1 LLINYKAGICIDIT
15 LLTEYHLLL
24 TLSAIMT
31 SETISPESLTNF
43 CLSIGVEISAVRSK
57 EDLVRFLD
65 SKLGTMLDI
74 ECSTIF
80 LFNGDETFLNDF
92 LVHTAKDVNKSPFAQ
107 VIDIER
113 LGKDFS
119 FEDSSPL
126 IDYAKAIRQNE
137 YSNDIWLAN
146 AHIQRPVQPNV
157 LPLISGKDLLG
168 YWVVYFAG
176 PEIFACGLTEKLK
189 IVSGQLSLVAAKLR
203 TEELLLERERETGI
217 IQSLNTD
224 FTTTRDRRDLLKVI
238 HYKLKQLF
246 EFESQWVAVI
256 NDDQLTM
263 TSFLQ
268 EPQSSAKEHPK
279 YQQMLKA
286 RYPTNDNFF
295 NKTLLTR
302 DAHVFDVRQISSR
315 QQLPEYMQIL
325 YESGVNKI
333 AMIGLHVGDRIIGVW
348 AICLVKDQ
356 YLDARQLNL
365 IKGISSQLSIAVD
378 NIIAYEEI
386 KNKEA
391 EREQLL
397 KLSYDISNVRTK
409 ADLVKVINN
418 DVRKLFVFENI
429 SILLLNDD
437 PRLNDWI
444 LASPVPTTM
453 LPPTQD
459 ELSDPKQ
466 TERVRMGF
474 DMMLKSDG
482 ILILDLD
489 SFVKDGNCAPYLKYE
504 HQHGI
509 KEKITLALHDDQRIL
524 GMLCVNTREKGIY
537 TEHNL
542 ELIKGVTYQISLAV
556 SNILANEDILRREA
570 ERELLLSISTD
581 IAAVRSSSELL
592 KVINRR
598 FKNLLG
604 FSHTVIGRID
614 DDQLSVT
621 PFMRDPDSRSK
632 AHKSYDEAVSKKYTI
647 TDGVLDAALDS
658 GKPVVIN
665 LEQLS
670 RKMELPLYLKINYE
684 SGINQAI
691 VVRFSKGEYVHGFLI
706 LFYDD
711 RSALCQNKLNLI
723 ESLANQVSVA
733 VLNIIANE
741 EIKTRENEKSRLLA
755 FSNAIA
761 SVSDRTMLAKT
772 LKRQLKD
779 LFDINEYVIHKL
791 NADKTKHTPILF
803 DPDADFPKH
812 PDFKKMLNAET
823 DIHDG
828 IFDVILAL
836 DEPVFFEIDDW
847 TKLPAEPA
855 YANAAVAENLKT
867 MVGVAIK
874 YGNENIAVMN
884 FKHEDHGRLQQ
895 NFSLFK
901 SILSQIAVMV
911 SNIIANDK
919 IINHLAEINNYK
931 QLLEQEKTYLKEEI
945 ETSHNYA
952 EIIGDSPQMQKV
964 FRLMAQVSHSDSTV
978 LLLGET
984 GTGKEIVARAIH
996 NNSPR
1001 KNKLM
1006 VKVNC
1011 AALPANL
1018 IESELFG
1025 HERGS
1030 FTGATERRL
1039 GKFELANG
1047 GTLFL
1052 DEIGEMP
1059 LDLQVKL
1066 LRALQER
1073 EIERI
1078 GGRGIIKVDV
1088 RIIAATNRDLEKE
1101 MEEGRFRSDL
1111 YYRLNIFPITLPPL
1125 RNRKEDIQVLATH
1138 FISRFGKKAGRK
1150 IKTISTRAL
1159 QDMTVYNWPGNI
1171 RELEHLIERS
1181 ILLSE
1186 GDMLKNVHLPA
1197 QKNAV
1202 VQQPEKVQFR
1212 VCSIDDNERQHIL
1225 ETLKYCQGR
1234 VGGYSGAAELLGV
1247 PPSTLFS
1254 KMKKLGIKRDV
1265 ISDNLSQ

>member
-1 LLINYKAGICIDIT
+1 
-15 LLTEYHLLL
+15 
-24 TLSAIMT
+24 M
-31 SETISPESLTNF
+31 ISQNIFQEKESLTNF
-43 CLSIGVEISAVRSK
+43 CLYIGSEISSIRNK

-65 SKLGTMLDI
+65 TKFSTMLDV
-74 ECSTIF
+74 ESTTIF
-80 LFNGDETFLNDF
+80 LFNDDKTSVNDF
-92 LVHTAKDVNKSPFAQ
+92 LADQ
-107 VIDIER
+107 
-113 LGKDFS
+113 
-119 FEDSSPL
+119 
-126 IDYAKAIRQNE
+126 AKATVRFPFKQAIAVESLVKN
-137 YSNDIWLAN
+137 YSLENIASSTELNKTNRENTHGNDIWLDNGKIKKFA
-146 AHIQRPVQPNV
+146 QPVV
-157 LPLISGKDLLG
+157 FPLVNGKDTLG
-168 YWVVYFAG
+168 YWVLYLFEQVI
-176 PEIFACGLTEKLK
+176 PDCVLKEKLT
-189 IVSGQLSLVAAKLR
+189 ILSGQISMLVAKISAEK
-203 TEELLLERERETGI
+203 LLLEHERETKI

-224 FTTTRDRRDLLKVI
+224 FTTIRDRKDLLKVI

-246 EFESQWVAVI
+246 EFDHQWVAIV
-256 NDDQLTM
+256 NDDQLTI

-279 YQQMLKA
+279 YQDAINA
-286 RYPTNDNFF
+286 RYPINDNFF
-295 NKTLLTR
+295 TKTLLSR
-302 DAHVFDVRQISSR
+302 DAHVFDLGQISAR
-315 QQLPEYMQIL
+315 QPLPDYMQVL
-325 YESGVNKI
+325 YESGTNKI
-333 AMIGLHVGDRIIGVW
+333 AMVGLHVGERIIGVW
-348 AICLVKDQ
+348 AISLAKDQ
-356 YLDARQLNL
+356 CLNERKLNL
-365 IKGISSQLSIAVD
+365 MKSISNQLSIAVD
-378 NIIAYEEI
+378 NIIAYEAI
-386 KNKEA
+386 KNKET

-397 KLSYDISNVRTK
+397 KLSFNLNNVRTK
-409 ADLVKVINN
+409 EDLVKVINSN
-418 DVRKLFVFENI
+418 VRKLFPFENI
-429 SILLLNDD
+429 SILLLNED
-437 PRLNDWI
+437 PLYNDYI
-444 LASPVPTTM
+444 VASSMPNTMRVP
-453 LPPTQD
+453 PQQ

-466 TERVRMGF
+466 TECIHRGF

-482 ILILDLD
+482 ILVLDMD
-489 SFVKDGNCAPYLKYE
+489 NYVTNENCAPYLKYE
-504 HQHGI
+504 HQYGI
-509 KEKITLALHDDQRIL
+509 REKLTLALHDDERIL
-524 GMLCVNTREKGIY
+524 GMLCVNNREKGLY
-537 TEHNL
+537 TAHSL
-542 ELIKGVTYQISLAV
+542 ELIKGVTYQISSAV
-556 SNILANEDILRREA
+556 SNILANENILRREA

-592 KVINRR
+592 KVVNKR
-598 FKNLLG
+598 FKSILG
-604 FSHTVIGRID
+604 FSHTIIGTINQ
-614 DDQLSVT
+614 DQLSVT
-621 PFMRDPDSRSK
+621 PFMLDPDARSK
-632 AHKSYDEAVSKKYTI
+632 THELYEEALLKNYTI
-647 TDGVLDAALDS
+647 ADGILDIAMES
-658 GKPVVIN
+658 GKPVIIN
-665 LEQLS
+665 LETLAQ
-670 RKMELPLYLKINYE
+670 KVELPLYLKINYE
-684 SGINQAI
+684 SGIRQAI
-691 VVRFSKGEYVHGFLI
+691 AVRFSKGENVHGFLI
-706 LFYDD
+706 LLYENQHAF
-711 RSALCQNKLNLI
+711 CKNKLNLI
-723 ESLANQVSVA
+723 ESLANQISVA
-733 VLNIIANE
+733 VLNIVANE

-772 LKRQLKD
+772 LKHQLKD

-791 NADKTKHTPILF
+791 SADKTKHTPILF

-812 PDFKKMLNAET
+812 PDFKKLLDTET

-828 IFDVILAL
+828 IFDVILAS
-836 DEPVFFEIDDW
+836 DEPVFFEIGDW
-847 TKLPAEPA
+847 TKLPYEPI
-855 YANAAVAENLKT
+855 YANAAVAEGLKT
-867 MVGVAIK
+867 MVGVVIK
-874 YGNENIAVMN
+874 YGNENIAIMN
-884 FKHEDHGRLQQ
+884 FKHEDHERLQQ
-895 NFSLFK
+895 NYNLFK

-911 SNIIANDK
+911 SNVIANDK

-931 QLLEQEKTYLKEEI
+931 QLLEQEKTYLREEI
-945 ETSHNYA
+945 ETANNYA
-952 EIIGDSPQMQKV
+952 EVIGESPQMQKV

-1066 LRALQER
+1066 LRVLQER

-1078 GGRGIIKVDV
+1078 GGRGVIKVDV

-1101 MEEGRFRSDL
+1101 MEEGRFRTDL

-1125 RNRKEDIQVLATH
+1125 RYRREDIPLLATH

-1150 IKTISTRAL
+1150 IKIISTRAL
-1159 QDMTVYNWPGNI
+1159 QDMTLYNWPGNI
-1171 RELEHLIERS
+1171 RELEHLMERS

-1186 GDMLKNVHLPA
+1186 GDTLKTIHLPV
-1197 QKNAV
+1197 QKNTAI
-1202 VQQPEKVQFR
+1202 QHQPEKAQFQIR
-1212 VCSIDDNERQHIL
+1212 SIDDNERQHIL

-1265 ISDNLSQ
+1265 ISDCVSQ